1 MFFNRIPAVS
11 IKQLEQKLVE
21 SPTIIDVRTPQE
33 FVSGHIPG
41 AKNVSLNKIGS
52 FQPKGFVYV
61 ICQTGGRSRRATKE
75 LTDKGY
81 EAMNVK
87 GGMVRWKGKIRGGKL

>member
-21 SPTIIDVRTPQE
+21 SPMIIDVRTPQE

-41 AKNVSLNKIGS
+41 AKNVPLNKIGS
-52 FQPKGFVYV
+52 FQPRGFVYV
-61 ICQTGGRSRRATKE
+61 ICQTGSRSRRATKE

-87 GGMVRWKGKIRGGKL
+87 GGMMRWKGKIRGGKL